1 MNTINLTTP
10 IANIYAALGQYEAID
25 LVDLDQVQLLNRIDT
40 KFVMHLDQLAD
51 LFREVKDDYYALEID
66 NKRAFNYESLYFDTD
81 DFQLYKQHHNGKLNR
96 IKARYRRYS
105 DSGLCFFEVKYKVK
119 GGLRTDKKRLK
130 LPTIEEKLSQKE
142 LDLVFHPQL
151 NNADLKAKLW
161 VYFTRITLA
170 SRSFNERLTIDININ
185 FDNKRAQIGYPELV
199 IVEVKT
205 EKSCYNSPI
214 VKALKARHL
223 EQVGF
228 SKYSSGIALLENVK
242 SNLFKPNFI
251 KINKLL
257 HAIY

>member
-1 MNTINLTTP
+1 MTNNLATP
-10 IANIYAALGQYEAID
+10 LSNIYAALADYTPID
-25 LVDLDQVQLLNRIDT
+25 LVGLDNVRLLNRIDT
-40 KFVMHLDQLAD
+40 KFVFHLEQLSD
-51 LFREVKDDYYALEID
+51 ILREVADDYYVLEID
-66 NKRAFNYESLYFDTD
+66 NKRAFAYESLYFDTD

-96 IKARYRRYS
+96 IKARYRRYI
-105 DSGLCFFEVKYKVK
+105 DSGLCYFEVKYKVK

-130 LPTIEEKLSQKE
+130 QPKINENLGEKE

-151 NNADLKAKLW
+151 NNEDLKPKLW
-161 VYFTRITLA
+161 IYFTRITLA
-170 SRSFNERLTIDININ
+170 SREFNERLTIDININ
-185 FDNKRAQIGYPELV
+185 FDNLSKQQGYPNLV
-199 IVEVKT
+199 IAEVKT

-223 EQVGF
+223 EQIGF

-257 HAIY
+257 CAI